1 VTNRY
6 RPQADL
12 DGARPAPAPTQAPL
26 SAPASIPVRASTSTL
41 RARPR
46 RLGATLRLGLV
57 VALLVPLLSGSL
69 GAPSVAVGDELSNAL
84 ARQRALQA
92 KIRAQKQ
99 RVSELNG
106 LQVDLR
112 GVIGTT
118 SAKLAAVNVD
128 LAAVKADVKVMT
140 VKVNAVKAVYDS
152 QVAQLAELDAQL
164 AEIQAEAVAK
174 AAQLAERKAL
184 LADHIRA
191 AYDSDRTSL
200 IETILSADSFSAALS
215 DVGYLIDIGD
225 QDRTLADLIGKDQQT
240 LFALRQTVS
249 QSRYDTDQLRAATAG
264 QKKVLDKSL
273 ADLRKAKAALKKLEK
288 ETARQLALQK
298 EAYRKLAVSK
308 AAARAILA
316 HATRERAA
324 IDRKISQLLSNLG
337 GGVPSQYSGT
347 LTWPLSGTLT
357 QEFGCTGF
365 PWEPPY
371 GNCAHFHQGIDI
383 AAPMGS
389 RITAAGPGRVL
400 YAGPLSD
407 GAWVVII
414 AHSSHLISLYGHVQ
428 RNIPVRAGEVVS
440 QGQLI
445 AFVGMTGNTTGPH
458 LHWGVKLDDT
468 WVNPRLFL

>member
-1 VTNRY
+1 MTNRY
-6 RPQADL
+6 RPQADHVPP
-12 DGARPAPAPTQAPL
+12 RPAPAKAPVQSGPIPAQAP
-26 SAPASIPVRASTSTL
+26 TSVS
-41 RARPR
+41 RARR
-46 RLGATLRLGLV
+46 RGLGATVRLGLV
-57 VALLVPLLSGSL
+57 LTLLVPLLSGSL

-99 RVSELNG
+99 RVAELNG

-118 SAKLAAVNVD
+118 SAKLAGINAD
-128 LAAVKADVKVMT
+128 LAVVKADVKVMT
-140 VKVNAVKAVYDS
+140 VKVNAVKAVYDG
-152 QVAQLAELDAQL
+152 QVAELADLDAQL
-164 AEIQAEAVAK
+164 AEIQAEAAAK

-200 IETILSADSFSAALS
+200 IETILSADSFSAALA

-225 QDRTLADLIGKDQQT
+225 QDRALAEQIGKDQQT
-240 LFALRQTVS
+240 LFTLRQTVS
-249 QSRYDTDQLRAATAG
+249 QTRFDTDQLRAATAG

-273 ADLRKAKAALKKLEK
+273 ADLRRARAALKKLEK
-288 ETARQLALQK
+288 ETARQLALQNK
-298 EAYRKLAVSK
+298 AYRKLAVSK

-316 HATRERAA
+316 AETRERAA
-324 IDRKISQLLSNLG
+324 IDRKISRLLSNLG

-414 AHSSHLISLYGHVQ
+414 AHSTHLISLYGHVQ
-428 RNIPVRAGEVVS
+428 RNIPVRAGQVVS

-445 AFVGMTGNTTGPH
+445 AYVGMTGHTTGPH
-458 LHWGVKLDDT
+458 LHWAVKLDDT